1 MFGIDEF
8 TAVINPPQ
16 ACILAVGQGRRVLL
30 PPEDGVLFED
40 IHEEEGEGEGEGEKK
55 EEDGGEGTGNEE
67 ENAQPPMPKLRWKA
81 KVVTSMAVRLS
92 CDSRVVN
99 DETAAVLLAR
109 FQHFIQ
115 KPENILL

>member
-30 PPEDGVLFED
+30 PPEDGVLFEE
-40 IHEEEGEGEGEGEKK
+40 IHEEKGEGEGEKK
-55 EEDGGEGTGNEE
+55 EGVDGGEGNGNEE
-67 ENAQPPMPKLRWKA
+67 ENAQPMPKLRWKA

-92 CDSRVVN
+92 CDSRAVN